1 MRILV
6 RGGTVFTMT
15 DRGILTEAEVTV
27 EGGMVRAVGKA
38 PRDWQPDLVVEAA
51 GCAVLPG
58 LINTHTHA
66 AMTLLRGYAD
76 DQPLMPW
83 LEEKIWP
90 AEARLDGEDV
100 YWGTLLAAV
109 EMLSSGTTTFADMY
123 FFMEEVGRAVSE
135 TGMRAVLSRGLI
147 GTAPHAQEALAE
159 GVDFARRWQGAAGGR
174 IRTMLGPHA
183 PYTCPPEYLRQVAQ
197 AARSEGVGVHIHL
210 SETRGELEECRRLHG
225 VTPVALLDQVGLL
238 ELPLLAAHCV
248 HLASDDY
255 RLLARTNVGVAHNPV
270 SNLKLGSGV
279 APLETLLKQGVR
291 VGLGTDGAA
300 STNSLDLFQELRLA
314 ALLAKGMTG
323 EPTAVTALQALEL
336 ATTGGARA
344 LGLEGVIGRIS
355 PGYAADLITVDLTAP
370 HLVPVHD
377 PASALAYAAT
387 GRDVRTV
394 LVDGRVVVER
404 GVVRTVDVQRV
415 CREVKQRAAR
425 LVAP

>member
-1 MRILV
+1 
-6 RGGTVFTMT
+6 
-15 DRGILTEAEVTV
+15 D
-27 EGGMVRAVGKA
+27 
-38 PRDWQPDLVVEAA
+38 
-51 GCAVLPG
+51 
-58 LINTHTHA
+58 
-66 AMTLLRGYAD
+66 Y
-76 DQPLMPW
+76 
-83 LEEKIWP
+83 
-90 AEARLDGEDV
+90 
-100 YWGTLLAAV
+100 
-109 EMLSSGTTTFADMY
+109 
-123 FFMEEVGRAVSE
+123 
-135 TGMRAVLSRGLI
+135 
-147 GTAPHAQEALAE
+147 
-159 GVDFARRWQGAAGGR
+159 
-174 IRTMLGPHA
+174 
-183 PYTCPPEYLRQVAQ
+183 
-197 AARSEGVGVHIHL
+197 
-210 SETRGELEECRRLHG
+210 
-225 VTPVALLDQVGLL
+225 GLL
-238 ELPLLAAHCV
+238 K
-248 HLASDDY
+248 
-255 RLLARTNVGVAHNPV
+255 RTNVGVAHNPV